1 MPPGRFPLTTAFQS
15 ACPPCRFAKSSGAI
29 AFMPSMRINVRVIR
43 RRIFMTADIFPLNC
57 GAGRAGSIVL
67 RFMPKT
73 LPKHHKE
80 SIGFLLVATA
90 LTIVISYLP
99 FGAFVVY
106 PLRLF
111 VTFIHEGGHALAALL
126 TLGSVDHLVIHAN
139 ASGETY
145 TYGGL
150 TILISSAGYL
160 TSTAYG
166 AGLLTL
172 LHDGGRAKA
181 VLTVTAAI
189 ILTLTGFFTQDSFSL
204 FIGIA
209 LTGLLI
215 WVAIG
220 WSARWAHFFLSF
232 LAVQCCLNAFYDL
245 RTLFMISATTEIHSD
260 AVNMQNST
268 MIPAIVWA
276 TAWIII
282 SILALVIA
290 LRIYAQNLG
299 LIPKP
304 AK

>member
-1 MPPGRFPLTTAFQS
+1 
-15 ACPPCRFAKSSGAI
+15 
-29 AFMPSMRINVRVIR
+29 MRINARGAR
-43 RRIFMTADIFPLNC
+43 RRIFMTAGIFLLNC
-57 GAGRAGSIVL
+57 GAKGLGSIVL
-67 RFMPKT
+67 RVMPKT
-73 LPKHHKE
+73 LHKNHKE
-80 SIGFLLVATA
+80 SIGFLLGAT
-90 LTIVISYLP
+90 LLSIGISYVPLVG
-99 FGAFVVY
+99 FLVVY

-126 TLGSVDHLVIHAN
+126 TLGSVGRLVIHAN

-150 TILISSAGYL
+150 SFLISSAGYL
-160 TSTAYG
+160 ASAAYG

-245 RTLFMISATTEIHSD
+245 KTLFLISATTNLHSD
-260 AVNMQNST
+260 AVNMQEAT
-268 MIPAIVWA
+268 AIPAIVWA
-276 TAWIII
+276 SFWIIL
-282 SILALVIA
+282 SILALA
-290 LRIYAQNLG
+290 FGLKMYAQNLG
-299 LIPKP
+299 LISKP
-304 AK
+304 AKINGVGSRK

>member
-1 MPPGRFPLTTAFQS
+1 MASFLEKALTALRLARQCGLMPVSARRWSRRFFKTNGIFLLN
-15 ACPPCRFAKSSGAI
+15 SGAEGPG
-29 AFMPSMRINVRVIR
+29 F
-43 RRIFMTADIFPLNC
+43 
-57 GAGRAGSIVL
+57 IVL
-67 RFMPKT
+67 EVMPTPLHKN
-73 LPKHHKE
+73 HKE
-80 SIGFLLVATA
+80 SIGFLLAATA
-90 LTIVISYLP
+90 VSIVVSYLP
-99 FGAFVVY
+99 FGEFMVY

-126 TLGSVDHLVIHAN
+126 TLGSVGRLVIHPN

-150 TILISSAGYL
+150 SFLISSAGYL

-166 AGLLTL
+166 AGLLML
-172 LHDGGRAKA
+172 LHDGGRSKA

-189 ILTLTGFFTQDSFSL
+189 ILTLTGFFTHDSFSL

-245 RTLFMISATTEIHSD
+245 KTLFLISANTNLHSD
-260 AVNMQNST
+260 AVNMQETT
-268 MIPAIVWA
+268 MIPAIFWA
-276 TAWIII
+276 SFWIGV
-282 SILALVIA
+282 SILALGFA
-290 LRIYAQNLG
+290 LKVYAQNLG
-299 LIPKP
+299 LISKP
-304 AK
+304 VKAKGVGVGR